1 MRRITRR
8 LLRGLTLVA
17 GLAVLAEPVFAQQ
30 TGAAP
35 DSVAHRIQQLVLRGD
50 ASAARRLVDS
60 VLVHVHMHVGS
71 TDPRY
76 GEALYWRAV
85 LTTSPDS
92 TRRDLLRLVVDYPYS
107 PWMEDALI
115 RLANAELVS
124 GNRASARRHLERMV
138 RDHMVTD
145 GGARAARQLAEL
157 MIADGSVIAACNV
170 VDSARSRVSPSNVEL
185 ANQLTYT
192 GRTCE
197 QVRAAAEPVTTDAR
211 QPERRASGSP
221 PQPPLSKAEKTTDRR
236 RVEWS
241 VQVAAYGVRG
251 DASRL
256 AARLL
261 ARGYET
267 RITVAKPYRVRIGRF
282 TNRAEAADVVAK
294 LKTEKTAAIIVEA
307 ERK

>member
-8 LLRGLTLVA
+8 LLRGLTLVG

-60 VLVHVHMHVGS
+60 VLVHVGS
-71 TDPRY
+71 TDPGY

-211 QPERRASGSP
+211 QPERRASGSS
-221 PQPPLSKAEKTTDRR
+221 PQPPLSKAGKTTDRR

-282 TNRAEAADVVAK
+282 ANRAEAADVVAK
-294 LKTEKTAAIIVEA
+294 LKAEKTAAIIVEA